1 MTSIQSDAIRVRFCS
16 HLLDNL
22 LCRNGCKS
30 VICRETEIRS
40 LASLP
45 TFAAFAQKNWF
56 AAPCVRFV
64 LVAQF
69 GLRLLRMST
78 LRPSRRWQDVG

>member
-45 TFAAFAQKNWF
+45 TFAAFAQKTGSQPRASALFKLRN
-56 AAPCVRFV
+56 
-64 LVAQF
+64 LVCACSEC
-69 GLRLLRMST
+69 LLSVPLGVGRM
-78 LRPSRRWQDVG
+78 